1 MKARI
6 PRISGNDRKRMLSE
20 VEIEVKKAWEKVEEE
35 KTIDITR
42 RVLKTIIYTLNTE
55 YGYGIKRISR
65 LFNSFT
71 KMLEESSKDEV
82 YWEHIDR
89 VVVDKLG
96 LPFERDYTNNGQVI
110 SESRLKLK
118 EDKNER
124 NIV

>member
-6 PRISGNDRKRMLSE
+6 PRISANEKKKLKSEIKLEVDRIWKE
-20 VEIEVKKAWEKVEEE
+20 VEQKKEN
-35 KTIDITR
+35 DITR
-42 RVLKTIIYTLNTE
+42 RVLKTIIYNLNTE

-71 KMLEESSKDEV
+71 KMLEESNKDEV

-118 EDKNER
+118 EDKNG
-124 NIV
+124 

>member
-6 PRISGNDRKRMLSE
+6 PKISGNDRKRMLSE

-42 RVLKTIIYTLNTE
+42 RVLKTIIYKLNTE

-71 KMLEESSKDEV
+71 KMLEEANKDEV

-89 VVVDKLG
+89 VVIDKLG

-118 EDKNER
+118 EDKNAR
-124 NIV
+124 NII